1 MTATAK
7 KTPPKT
13 AEALVQPSRVQQLM
27 SLELGKSIS
36 IAERIDGDA
45 ATKEVLIATR
55 EALLNSVAASVH
67 RAKARSGFTFTTE
80 NGNITTRSL
89 DILSV
94 VVITRTA

>member
-7 KTPPKT
+7 KTPTKT
-13 AEALVQPSRVQQLM
+13 TESLVLPSRVQQLM
-27 SLELGKSIS
+27 DLELGKSIS
-36 IAERIDGDA
+36 IAERFDGDN
-45 ATKEVLIATR
+45 ATKEVLTKSR
-55 EALLNSVAASVH
+55 EGLLNSVAASVK
-67 RAKARSGFTFTTE
+67 RARDKTGFAYTVE